1 MPVAKSHSKGFIV
14 KTTILLAGAALFL
27 AACAGPR
34 VTTTQ
39 PLSESADA
47 PYDNV
52 LVVSLFQSFD
62 SRRFFED
69 AIVKQLQATGVTA
82 VASTS
87 MMDGKTPLNRDAI
100 LDQVGRAN
108 SDAVLVTELLNV
120 ETAGRF
126 RDRRPE
132 ATYIVRPTYYYNVWN
147 VNLKEYSEPKALEAR
162 HALTMA
168 TQVFSV
174 STREPVWTIE
184 SQSELF
190 RNVDE
195 QFSGTTIE
203 AEASAIANAMKR
215 DGLLAR

>member
-1 MPVAKSHSKGFIV
+1 MKK
-14 KTTILLAGAALFL
+14 TILLAGVALFI
-27 AACAGPR
+27 AACAGGPK
-34 VTTTQ
+34 VTRTQ
-39 PLSESADA
+39 PLSEAADA
-47 PYDNV
+47 PYNNV

-62 SRRFFED
+62 TRRFFED
-69 AIVKQLQATGVTA
+69 AIVKQLEARGVEA

-87 MMDGKTPLNRDAI
+87 MMDGRTPLNRETV
-100 LDQVGRAN
+100 LEQVGRAN
-108 SDAVLVTELLNV
+108 SDAVLVTELLDV
-120 ETAGRF
+120 ATSSRL

-132 ATYIVRPTYYYNVWN
+132 ATYNVRPTYYYNVWS
-147 VNLKEYSEPKALEAR
+147 VDLTEYSEPKALEAK

-184 SQSELF
+184 SHSELF
-190 RNVDE
+190 RNVNQ
-195 QFSGTTIE
+195 QFSGTSIT